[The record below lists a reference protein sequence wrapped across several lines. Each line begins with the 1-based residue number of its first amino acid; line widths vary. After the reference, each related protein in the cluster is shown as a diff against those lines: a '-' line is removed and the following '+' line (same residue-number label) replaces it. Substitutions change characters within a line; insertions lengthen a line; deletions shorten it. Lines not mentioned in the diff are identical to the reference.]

1 MNSWSLAGLDG
12 AVGGFS
18 KEEVIVRSK
27 EYAVY
32 WDCFCCL
39 VCVCMCVYKL
49 KKKNQKYSNSGQKSD
64 HPCSLQRKIRPV
76 VTVLNICTS
85 AYTTEMV

>member
-1 MNSWSLAGLDG
+1 MNSWSLVGLDG

-27 EYAVY
+27 EYPIY
-32 WDCFCCL
+32 WDCLCCL
-39 VCVCMCVYKL
+39 VCVCVYKL
-49 KKKNQKYSNSGQKSD
+49 KKKKNQKYSNSGQKSD